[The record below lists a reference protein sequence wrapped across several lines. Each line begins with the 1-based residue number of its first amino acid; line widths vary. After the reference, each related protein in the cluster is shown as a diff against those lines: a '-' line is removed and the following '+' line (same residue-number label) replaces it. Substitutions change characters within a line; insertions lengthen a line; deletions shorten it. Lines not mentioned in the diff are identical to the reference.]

1 MSDQGIRSVPPPTSP
16 PAFTEGRNGLSPGE
30 VADRLQRFGPN
41 ELPQREARGF
51 VAIVREVLTE
61 PMVLLLLVA
70 GGIYFFLGEPR
81 DALILIGS
89 VGVIIVITIVQH
101 GKTER
106 ALEALRSLSAPWALV
121 VRDGRQQRV
130 PRRDVVPD
138 DLMVLVEGDRVPA
151 DGVVLETNHLQVDES
166 LLTGESVP
174 VRKQVGRPE
183 EGKIVPGGDDTPYV
197 FAGTLVVR
205 GTGYARALRTGV
217 TTEFGRI
224 GASLHLLEETATH
237 LQKESGRLVRGMAL
251 AALIFCFSVVLLFG
265 ILRGSWV
272 GGLLAGVTLAM
283 AIIPEEIPLILTVFL
298 AIGAARIAKDG
309 VLTRRFSAIEGLGA
323 TTVLCVDKT
332 GTLTLNQMAIHSLV
346 TREGEFPQTGPAPR
360 PLDPAARTVL
370 DRGVLASDPHP
381 YDPMDQAFHRLGEA
395 NGLPPPDRRTGARI
409 LRRYPLRRDF
419 LAVCQAWSGA
429 TEGEA
434 LLAAKGAP
442 ETIFDLCG
450 MTGAERAYWEGI
462 VSKYAQQGHRLL
474 GVAEDPCPMDSIPED
489 PKEHRF
495 HFLGLAALEDPLR
508 PEVPEAVRSCQKAGI
523 RVIMITGD
531 YPLTAAR
538 IAKDAGL
545 DPGEIITGKEIEESS
560 PDELSRR
567 LERTNV
573 CARVTPD
580 QKLTIVRA
588 LQRAGEIVAMT
599 GDGVNDA
606 PALKASNVGV
616 AMGRRGT
623 DVAREAADV
632 VLLADSFPSMVGAI
646 RAGRRIVDNLRK
658 AVSFLF
664 SVHVPIIGLVLLPV
678 LMNLPLLLFPVHI
691 VVLEFLIDPAVSVGF
706 EAEPADP
713 GVMERPPRDPD
724 APIFDRGLIVRSLIE
739 GGIVLAGS
747 FLLFLFTIDSGYAEP
762 VARSLAFTSL
772 VVASLTLMFVNR
784 RADPSSD
791 HQRRLAN
798 RNMQLMVL
806 LVTAVL
812 AVGLFVPPV
821 AAVFHFGV
829 TPLPELGAAI
839 AIGLLTGGWRE
850 VQRRLWPSRPSP
862 PAPLRGTRRTG
873 G

>member
-1 MSDQGIRSVPPPTSP
+1 MPPRPAAPPPPAIAAPLRTPPAGLTDAEAAARAARGEGNAFRPPTSRTYVEILRQNAYP
-16 PAFTEGRNGLSPGE
+16 GINGILIGVSVLLVLFGLRVEAFLT
-30 VADRLQRFGPN
+30 AGPVLAN
-41 ELPQREARGF
+41 ILIGVVQEARAKRKLDRIALLNRPRARVVRAG
-51 VAIVREVLTE
+51 VEREVD
-61 PMVLLLLVA
+61 PADVVVGDLLVA
-70 GGIYFFLGEPR
+70 RRGDQVLLDGTVVGE
-81 DALILIGS
+81 G
-89 VGVIIVITIVQH
+89 
-101 GKTER
+101 R
-106 ALEALRSLSAPWALV
+106 AE
-121 VRDGRQQRV
+121 
-130 PRRDVVPD
+130 
-138 DLMVLVEGDRVPA
+138 
-151 DGVVLETNHLQVDES
+151 VDES
-166 LLTGESVP
+166 LLSGESDP
-174 VRKQVGRPE
+174 V
-183 EGKIVPGGDDTPYV
+183 GKVAGDPALSGSAV
-197 FAGTLVVR
+197 VSGTLVIEVER
-205 GTGYARALRTGV
+205 VGAASFANRLLAEARRLGDERTPLQREIAATIWAVAGLVLVAALPVAFALHALPGGFDSRETLAAAAVLVTLVPQGLAIMVTVTYAAGALR
-217 TTEFGRI
+217 I
-224 GASLHLLEETATH
+224 
-237 LQKESGRLVRGMAL
+237 
-251 AALIFCFSVVLLFG
+251 
-265 ILRGSWV
+265 
-272 GGLLAGVTLAM
+272 
-283 AIIPEEIPLILTVFL
+283 
-298 AIGAARIAKDG
+298 
-309 VLTRRFSAIEGLGA
+309 TRLGA
-323 TTVLCVDKT
+323 LVQRQNAVESMARVDTLCVDKT

-442 ETIFDLCG
+442 ETLFDLCG

>member
-1 MSDQGIRSVPPPTSP
+1 MNDAGATLPGTADIAASLKNLTGAQLMQRLQSSP
-16 PAFTEGRNGLSPGE
+16 QGLSAE
-30 VADRLQRFGPN
+30 EAQRRLKQYGYN
-41 ELPQREARGF
+41 ELPQEQGSALLQFLSYFHGTIPYMIMT
-51 VAIVREVLTE
+51 AALISGILGHYPTLIIIL
-61 PMVLLLLVA
+61 VLLVMNAVVGFREEYQAGNVIAALKEKLAVQATVRRDGQWQSVQARMLVP
-70 GGIYFFLGEPR
+70 G
-81 DALILIGS
+81 D
-89 VGVIIVITIVQH
+89 
-101 GKTER
+101 
-106 ALEALRSLSAPWALV
+106 V
-121 VRDGRQQRV
+121 VRLRIGNIIPADAK
-130 PRRDVVPD
+130 
-138 DLMVLVEGDRVPA
+138 LLEGDPI
-151 DGVVLETNHLQVDES
+151 EVDQS
-166 LLTGESVP
+166 ALTGESLPVEHVAGDAVYSGSIVRRGETDAVIYATGASSYYGKAAHLVESTQTVSHLQQAIMRIANYLLVIAVVLALLIIGVAFARHDPMLVVLQLVLVLVVAAVP
-174 VRKQVGRPE
+174 VAMPAVM
-183 EGKIVPGGDDTPYV
+183 
-197 FAGTLVVR
+197 
-205 GTGYARALRTGV
+205 
-217 TTEFGRI
+217 
-224 GASLHLLEETATH
+224 S
-237 LQKESGRLVRGMAL
+237 
-251 AALIFCFSVVLLFG
+251 
-265 ILRGSWV
+265 
-272 GGLLAGVTLAM
+272 VTLA
-283 AIIPEEIPLILTVFL
+283 
-298 AIGAARIAKDG
+298 
-309 VLTRRFSAIEGLGA
+309 LGA
-323 TTVLCVDKT
+323 GRLAAKQAIVTRLSSVEEVAGIDVLCSDKT
-332 GTLTLNQMAIHSLV
+332 GTLTQGTLTPGVPFSVPGV
-346 TREGEFPQTGPAPR
+346 TPAEVM
-360 PLDPAARTVL
+360 LAAA
-370 DRGVLASDPHP
+370 LASRAEDKDPI
-381 YDPMDQAFHRLGEA
+381 D
-395 NGLPPPDRRTGARI
+395 
-409 LRRYPLRRDF
+409 
-419 LAVCQAWSGA
+419 LAVLSALQDTNRLQGYRVVHFTPFDPVSKR
-429 TEGEA
+429 TEA
-434 LLAAKGAP
+434 QVAAADGRPFKVSKGAP
-442 ETIFDLCG
+442 QVVRALRPGVDPAGSDVDQAIADFAARGFRSLAVAR
-450 MTGAERAYWEGI
+450 TGEDGQW
-462 VSKYAQQGHRLL
+462 RLL
-474 GVAEDPCPMDSIPED
+474 GVIP
-489 PKEHRF
+489 
-495 HFLGLAALEDPLR
+495 LYDPLR
-508 PEVPEAVRSCQKAGI
+508 EDSKSTLESARQLGL
-523 RVIMITGD
+523 RVKMVTGD
-531 YPLTAAR
+531 QLP
-538 IAKDAGL
+538 IAKEIARQLDLGPNIVNAELFGDTSVHESGQLADA
-545 DPGEIITGKEIEESS
+545 IERADGFAQVFPEH
-560 PDELSRR
+560 
-567 LERTNV
+567 
-573 CARVTPD
+573 
-580 QKLTIVRA
+580 KYHIVDV
-588 LQRAGEIVAMT
+588 LQRRGHIVGMT